1 MTQRN
6 DQTQR
11 EPEDTLDKVL
21 RSEMHWEAPPS
32 LCAHLGALIQ
42 YAPALMAGDDVALPP
57 FVQQAAQ
64 TVIVRSQPKRW
75 YTTLVTMLTVIA
87 ITVSVMVA
95 WQLYGTVGQEL
106 GLTSMWLTVS
116 QTFADISAS
125 IFRALPPQASYALQ
139 LLSGIR
145 SYLYWL
151 LLVAVL
157 WLAVD
162 GASPNFLLRQQ
173 QTS

>member
-1 MTQRN
+1 MTQQN

-42 YAPALMAGDDVALPP
+42 YAPALMAGEDVALPP
-57 FVQQAAQ
+57 FSQQAQ
-64 TVIVRSQPKRW
+64 TIVIQPQPKRW
-75 YTTLVTMLTVIA
+75 YTTLVTMLTVVAIA
-87 ITVSVMVA
+87 VSVMVA
-95 WQLYGTVGQEL
+95 WQLYGTVGEEL
-106 GLTSMWLTVS
+106 GLTNLWLSVS
-116 QTFADISAS
+116 QTFADINAS
-125 IFRALPPQASYALQ
+125 IFRALPPQASYVLQ
-139 LLSGIR
+139 LLAGVR
-145 SYLYWL
+145 TYLYWL

-157 WLAVD
+157 WLALD
-162 GASPNFLLRQQ
+162 GVSPNFSLRQQ